1 MNPAPQQ
8 SNSPELREQ
17 ARRAADSYQTLE
29 QAGWTYRFQ
38 LEDESARKELRD
50 LACRRLKQLAGN
62 LFKGTPGVKRGGQME
77 DAVEN
82 AVVHLYRALLEARP
96 AAARELFLF
105 AALNIRR
112 GLADLARLHSESQG
126 SGANYATLG
135 KEPTVGDLPPEV
147 LEQPNTSAA
156 GSPGAWAEF
165 HAQVGRL
172 PEEDRELFDLLW
184 YLELSPA
191 EAASLLNV
199 PAETLRRRWQAAR
212 LKLHQTL
219 QGQLPES

>member
-1 MNPAPQQ
+1 MNPAPQP

-17 ARRAADSYQTLE
+17 ARRAADSCQTLE
-29 QAGWTYRFQ
+29 QPGWIYGFRP
-38 LEDESARKELRD
+38 EDESASKELCD
-50 LACRRLKQLAGN
+50 LDCRRLKQL
-62 LFKGTPGVKRGGQME
+62 PGDRLKAPPGAPGAGQMD

-82 AVVHLYRALLEARP
+82 AVVHLYRALLDARP
-96 AAARELFLF
+96 AGARALFLF
-105 AALNIRR
+105 AALNIRQ
-112 GLADLARLHSESQG
+112 GLADLARVHAESQG
-126 SGANYATLG
+126 SAANYATLG
-135 KEPTVGDLPPEV
+135 KEPTVGDLPPEA
-147 LEQPNTSAA
+147 LDRPGTGAPA
-156 GSPGAWAEF
+156 RPGAWAEF
-165 HAQVGRL
+165 HTQVGRL

-219 QGQLPES
+219 QGRLPES